1 MKLST
6 FQANHRFLHFIDM
19 SLFVGPSEVPFYGD
33 GVPFYRDLL
42 WFVGPGP
49 PFYRDGVPFYR
60 CPTSSPPGPHVHVSV
75 YGTVCVY
82 VYVQYMLCIGMCVH
96 VLGSWFYSKRVLS
109 VLFCF
114 RPAQQNMNWSWG
126 IVVSSPCCLQCCHSV
141 QQNAQRRIW
150 SCSDTQGVWNG
161 WCELMGSSFPT
172 CHICWLRLRFEDLLV
187 WSFHV
192 CCNPECYIHTWI
204 L

>member
-141 QQNAQRRIW
+141 QPKRPATDMELQWHPRCLKWLMRIDGFLLSPMSHLLATATFRRFACMIF
-150 SCSDTQGVWNG
+150 SC
-161 WCELMGSSFPT
+161 
-172 CHICWLRLRFEDLLV
+172 LL
-187 WSFHV
+187 
-192 CCNPECYIHTWI
+192 
-204 L
+204 